1 MTETGSEIRD
11 GMRIDWDAA
20 IAMDDGVVL
29 RADVFRPIADGAHP
43 VILSYGPYAKG
54 LAFQEGYKSAW
65 MRMTA
70 AYPETAQ
77 GSSNKYQ
84 NWELVDPE
92 KWVPDGYA
100 VVRVDSRGAG
110 RSPGY
115 LEVWSPREAKD
126 LYACVEWAGTRHWS
140 NGRVA
145 ISGISYYAMNQWH
158 VAPMRPPHLAALV
171 IWEGSSDYY
180 RELARHGGIL
190 SDFLS
195 SWYPRQVVRLQHG
208 VGERGP
214 RSQVTGETVAGPDT
228 LSEPEFARNRA
239 DVPGDA
245 LRHRLID
252 HYYAARTGKFEDIDV
267 PLLSAANW
275 GGQGLHPR
283 GNFEGYSRAGSQQK
297 WLEVH
302 GDTHFSH
309 YYSNYGLNLQKRFLG
324 HFLKGED
331 TGWDKQPKVA
341 LNIRRPGEKFELR
354 AENEWPLAR
363 TQWTR
368 FFLQPD
374 GMLGNEAPQRGATL
388 SYRTTGD
395 GLTFATR
402 PLSEEVE
409 ITGPVAAKLFV
420 SSDTTDA
427 DLFLVLQVF
436 DPAGE
441 EVVFI
446 GSNDPRTPI
455 GLGWL
460 RASHRKLD
468 ARRTLPYRPWHTH
481 DEEWPLK
488 PGEPVELD
496 IEIWPT
502 CIVVPPGYRIA
513 LSVRGKDYEYDGTDA
528 ALPHAAYP
536 MKGVGP
542 FTHTNPQDRPPE
554 IFGGTNTLH
563 FGPAQAPYLLLP
575 IIPAKRRAGPTAKR
589 PSAGEPKRKLASKAK
604 RKSGAKP
611 ARKSAGKA
619 NAAGTRKR
627 TAAGAPKRLPVSK
640 RPAAGKAKRK
650 PAGSTKRQTAR
661 RPKRR

>member
-1 MTETGSEIRD
+1 MKSEIRD
-11 GMRIDWDAA
+11 GMKIDWDAA

-29 RADVFRPIADGAHP
+29 RADVFRPVAEGKYP

-65 MRMTA
+65 LRLTTA
-70 AYPETAQ
+70 FPDFAE

-100 VVRVDSRGAG
+100 IVRVDSRGAG

-126 LYACVEWAGTRHWS
+126 LHDCVEWAGTQSWS
-140 NGRVA
+140 NGKVG
-145 ISGISYYAMNQWH
+145 INGISYYAMNQWH
-158 VAPMRPPHLAALV
+158 VAPLRPPHLAALC

-190 SDFLS
+190 CDFLK
-195 SWYPRQVVRLQHG
+195 SWSTRQVTSVQYG

-214 RSQVTGETVAGPDT
+214 KSVVTGEPVAGPET
-228 LSEPEFARNRA
+228 LSEDMLAKNRA
-239 DVPGDA
+239 DVAGDA
-245 LRHRLID
+245 LRRPLID
-252 HYYAARTGKFEDIDV
+252 DYYRARTPNFGNIDV
-267 PLLSAANW
+267 PMLSAANW

-283 GNFEGYSRAGSQQK
+283 GNFEGYLAARSQQK

-309 YYSNYGLNLQKRFLG
+309 FYSGYGADLQRRFFA

-331 TGWDKQPKVA
+331 TGWEKQPKVA
-341 LNIRRPGEKFELR
+341 LNIRRPGEKFTWR

-363 TQWTR
+363 TRWTR
-368 FFLQPD
+368 FYLQPD
-374 GMLGNEAPQRGATL
+374 DRSLGTEQPKGETAL
-388 SYRTTGD
+388 SYQTTSD
-395 GLTFATR
+395 GLTFLT
-402 PLSEEVE
+402 PPMTQEME

-427 DLFLVLQVF
+427 DLFLALRVF
-436 DPAGE
+436 DPAGK

-446 GSNDPRTPI
+446 GSNDPRTPV

-468 ARRTLPYRPWHTH
+468 PQRSLPYRPWHTH
-481 DEEWPLK
+481 DEEWRLTPN
-488 PGEPVELD
+488 EPVELD

-502 CIVVPPGYRIA
+502 CIVVPPGYRVG
-513 LSVRGKDYEYDGTDA
+513 LTVRGKDYEYDGTDA

-542 FTHTNPQDRPPE
+542 FTHTDPHDRPPE
-554 IFGGTNTLH
+554 IFGGVNTLH
-563 FGPAQAPYLLLP
+563 FSASRAPYLLLP
-575 IIPAKRRAGPTAKR
+575 IIPPR
-589 PSAGEPKRKLASKAK
+589 
-604 RKSGAKP
+604 
-611 ARKSAGKA
+611 
-619 NAAGTRKR
+619 
-627 TAAGAPKRLPVSK
+627 
-640 RPAAGKAKRK
+640 
-650 PAGSTKRQTAR
+650 
-661 RPKRR
+661 